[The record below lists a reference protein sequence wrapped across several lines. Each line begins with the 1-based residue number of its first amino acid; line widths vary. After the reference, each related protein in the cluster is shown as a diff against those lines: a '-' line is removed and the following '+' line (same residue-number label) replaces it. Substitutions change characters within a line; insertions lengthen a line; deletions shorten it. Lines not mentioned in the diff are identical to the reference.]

1 MTKVWNGIW
10 DEWEAEFDPDEFRGG
25 EYLLKVMAETD
36 AGAKFYDTVPVV
48 LCGPRNAPR
57 GTAPVIAGGLEV
69 RQAFRIP
76 FD

>member
-1 MTKVWNGIW
+1 
-10 DEWEAEFDPDEFRGG
+10 
-25 EYLLKVMAETD
+25 
-36 AGAKFYDTVPVV
+36 VV

-69 RQAFRIP
+69 RQSFRIP